1 MTTLNT
7 VFKQKS
13 NTMLNNGL
21 FSWHTVGAMHE
32 TMKRLYAAAELLKQ
46 VTGQSAVAR
55 LLNASP
61 QTVKNWE
68 ARGVSK
74 QGMLDA
80 EQLIGCRSSW
90 VRTGDGDMADLSPS
104 SDTQASLNGTESNA
118 EDGPQLRKPALVPVV
133 GEVKAGTD
141 GYLEE
146 LQYPVGHGDEYAPSP
161 VSDSSAY
168 AVRVRGESMY
178 PRYKSGE
185 YVIISPSLIA
195 QNGDDVVVIFRDG
208 RKMLKVFGWSRGGE
222 IQLLSINN
230 GFAPLT
236 VNTSEL
242 HSMHVVAGTAH
253 RSSIQRLDNQ
263 EAEKIDI
270 EERRAIELMKD
281 PRVQELLR
289 DIEQK
294 NK

>member
-32 TMKRLYAAAELLKQ
+32 TMKRLYAAAELLKH

-90 VRTGDGDMADLSPS
+90 VRTGDGDMADLSHS
-104 SDTQASLNGTESNA
+104 SDTQASLNVESLDPINIEQAPGLRGKVPLISFVQAGAFA
-118 EDGPQLRKPALVPVV
+118 ETIDNFNPGDADEWIDATCPVNRHTFALRVV
-133 GEVKAGTD
+133 GDSMEPDFPAGTILIVEPELSPEPNDFVIAKNGDNEATFKQLTRD
-141 GYLEE
+141 GADWYLKP
-146 LQYPVGHGDEYAPSP
+146 LNPRYPIKPLGTSRVIGVVRD
-161 VSDSSAY
+161 
-168 AVRVRGESMY
+168 AVR
-178 PRYKSGE
+178 K
-185 YVIISPSLIA
+185 
-195 QNGDDVVVIFRDG
+195 FR
-208 RKMLKVFGWSRGGE
+208 
-222 IQLLSINN
+222 
-230 GFAPLT
+230 
-236 VNTSEL
+236 
-242 HSMHVVAGTAH
+242 
-253 RSSIQRLDNQ
+253 
-263 EAEKIDI
+263 
-270 EERRAIELMKD
+270 
-281 PRVQELLR
+281 
-289 DIEQK
+289 
-294 NK
+294 